1 MLAGLVSTA
10 PPSKSAGGLKILDRL
25 RDDARISASQYES
38 VYHQAKR
45 SGEPIVELLIET
57 NAISEHE
64 VLKAVAHLYKTRFV
78 STDRLAKA
86 GIDRQTLQ
94 MVPRRVCER
103 YQCCPVVF
111 DPKASSLSIVVAD
124 LEEDVA
130 KDVQV
135 VTGVREVRAYIARP
149 AAITASI
156 RKYYGGDPAAFAKIL
171 PSESKSGLPP
181 PLEDGA
187 IPMPTGGP
195 SLDLGLGLDFD
206 APRAPGPRPGGPRAN
221 AARPPQ
227 APRPVGTPAN
237 GLDLGGL
244 DVGRPAPP
252 APPRPAPSPAP
263 SLNLGRFDA
272 TGGLEDKLGSFEAA
286 PDYASYLETVKVLV
300 TLLDQGRGELRGH
313 SAHVASI
320 AVKIGQRMSMSAAD
334 KNALAVAAYLHDI
347 GKTSTAYHLTALNVS
362 RFDGHRIQAQK
373 SFDAPTKLFDGA
385 RLNDATKGSLEAMY
399 ERWDG
404 KGFPKNLEGKQIPL
418 GARILSLTETYCD
431 LTTNTKNPYRRVLT
445 PREAV
450 EVVRQ
455 LGSQLFDP
463 SLLDPL
469 RLVVGSDRATNVGL
483 RPRVLIVEPDP
494 EQTMLLELRFQE
506 QGYDVTAARSRIEG
520 ETRLRNERF
529 DIVIT
534 EVDLDGGD
542 GFSLVAVARAEERNK
557 DVAFV
562 FHTRR
567 ADRESV
573 ARGFELGA
581 ADYLTKPTA
590 PELVVAKSGQIFEAL
605 LRRRGGGG
613 LSGSLRDM
621 GLSEVMQVLGQGR
634 KTGMLRIVAQH
645 KVGEVHFAEGLVV
658 NAGFAQATGEEA
670 FYQMLLLKEG
680 DFKFDPNARPKD
692 KTMQASI
699 ESLLLEGMRRM
710 DEAGL

>member
-1 MLAGLVSTA
+1 MLKLSVSTA
-10 PPSKSAGGLKILDRL
+10 PPSRNAGAWKVLDRL
-25 RDDARISASQYES
+25 RDESRISASQYES
-38 VYHQAKR
+38 VYHQSKR
-45 SGEPIVELLIET
+45 SGESAIELLLET

-64 VLKAVAHLYKTRFV
+64 LLKTIAHLYKTRFV
-78 STDRLAKA
+78 STERLAKA

-111 DPKASSLSIVVAD
+111 DAKTQSLSIVVAD
-124 LEEDVA
+124 VEEDVA

-149 AAITASI
+149 AAIAASI
-156 RKYYGGDPAAFAKIL
+156 RKYYGGDPLAFAKLL
-171 PSESKSGLPP
+171 PNESKSGLPP

-187 IPMPTGGP
+187 IPLPTAGA
-195 SLDLGLGLDFD
+195 DFGLGLDFD
-206 APRAPGPRPGGPRAN
+206 VSVPRAPAR
-221 AARPPQ
+221 ARPPQ
-227 APRPVGTPAN
+227 VPPPATTPTNGT
-237 GLDLGGL
+237 DLGGF
-244 DVGRPAPP
+244 DVRPGP
-252 APPRPAPSPAP
+252 PPRAVPAVAPA
-263 SLNLGRFDA
+263 LDLGRFDA
-272 TGGLEDKLGSFEAA
+272 SRGLDDKLGTFEAA

-300 TLLDQGRGELRGH
+300 SLLDQGRGELRGH

-320 AVKIGQRMSMSAAD
+320 AVKIGQRMSMTKAD
-334 KNALAVAAYLHDI
+334 QNALAVAAYLHDV

-373 SFDAPTKLFDGA
+373 SFDAPIKLFETA
-385 RLNDATKGSLEAMY
+385 RLTDATKGALESIY

-431 LTTNTKNPYRRVLT
+431 LTTNAKNPYRRVLT

-455 LGSQLFDP
+455 LGGQLFDP

-483 RPRVLIVEPDP
+483 RPRVLLVEPDQ
-494 EQTMLLELRFQE
+494 EQAMILELRFQE
-506 QGYDVTAARSRIEG
+506 QGYDVTAARTRPEAEG
-520 ETRLRNERF
+520 RLRSERF

-542 GFSLVAVARAEERNK
+542 GFGLVAIGRAEERNQ

-573 ARGFELGA
+573 SRGFELGA

-590 PELVVAKSGQIFEAL
+590 PELVVAKAGQIFEAL
-605 LRRRGGGG
+605 LRRRTGGG

-634 KTGMLRIVAQH
+634 KTGMLRIVSQH
-645 KVGEVHFAEGLVV
+645 RVGEIHFAEGLVV
-658 NAGFAQATGEEA
+658 NAAFAAVTGEEA
-670 FYQMLLLKEG
+670 FYQMLMLKEG
-680 DFKFDPNARPKD
+680 DFKFDPNARPKE
-692 KTMQASI
+692 KTMHASI

>member
-1 MLAGLVSTA
+1 MLRVSVTTA
-10 PPSKSAGGLKILDRL
+10 PPSKNAGAWKVLDRL
-25 RDDARISASQYES
+25 RDESRISASQYES
-38 VYHQAKR
+38 IYHQSKR
-45 SGEPIVELLIET
+45 SGESAIELLLET
-57 NAISEHE
+57 NAISELE
-64 VLKAVAHLYKTRFV
+64 LLKVVAHLYKTRFV
-78 STDRLAKA
+78 STERLAKA

-111 DPKASSLSIVVAD
+111 DAKTQSLSIVVAD

-135 VTGVREVRAYIARP
+135 VTGVREVRAYVARP
-149 AAITASI
+149 AAIVASI
-156 RKYYGGDPAAFAKIL
+156 RKYYGGDPLAFAKLL
-171 PSESKSGLPP
+171 PDESKSGLPP

-187 IPMPTGGP
+187 IPMPTGGA
-195 SLDLGLGLDFD
+195 DLGFGLDFD
-206 APRAPGPRPGGPRAN
+206 LASPRLPAR
-221 AARPPQ
+221 ARPPQ
-227 APRPVGTPAN
+227 APRPATTLAN
-237 GLDLGGL
+237 GPELGGL
-244 DVGRPAPP
+244 DARPAPT
-252 APPRPAPSPAP
+252 PPRPAPGAPPA
-263 SLNLGRFDA
+263 LDLGRFDA
-272 TGGLEDKLGSFEAA
+272 SRGLDDKLGTFEAA
-286 PDYASYLETVKVLV
+286 PDYASYIETVKVLV
-300 TLLDQGRGELRGH
+300 SLLDQGRGELRGH
-313 SAHVASI
+313 SAHVATI
-320 AVKIGQRMSMSAAD
+320 AVKIGQRMSMTSAD
-334 KNALAVAAYLHDI
+334 KNALAVAAYLHDV

-362 RFDGHRIQAQK
+362 RFDGHRLQAQK
-373 SFDAPTKLFDGA
+373 SFDAPVKLLEPA
-385 RLNDATKGSLEAMY
+385 RLNDATRGALESMY

-418 GARILSLTETYCD
+418 GARILALTETYCD
-431 LTTNTKNPYRRVLT
+431 LTTNAKNPYRRVLT

-463 SLLDPL
+463 SLIDPL
-469 RLVVGSDRATNVGL
+469 RLVVGSERATNVGL
-483 RPRVLIVEPDP
+483 RPRVLLVEPDP
-494 EQTMLLELRFQE
+494 EQAMLLELRFQE
-506 QGYDVTAARSRIEG
+506 QGYDVTPARTRPEAEG
-520 ETRLRNERF
+520 RLRSERF

-542 GFSLVAVARAEERNK
+542 GFGLVAIGRAEERNR

-573 ARGFELGA
+573 SRGFELGA

-590 PELVVAKSGQIFEAL
+590 AELVVAKAGQIIEAL
-605 LRRRGGGG
+605 LRRRTGGG

-634 KTGMLRIVAQH
+634 KTGMLRIVSQH
-645 KVGEVHFAEGLVV
+645 RVGEIHFAEGLVV
-658 NAGFAQATGEEA
+658 NAAFAQAVGEEA
-670 FYQMLLLKEG
+670 FYEMLLLKDG
-680 DFKFDPNARPKD
+680 DFKFDPSARPKD

>member
-1 MLAGLVSTA
+1 MLGVFVSTA
-10 PPSKSAGGLKILDRL
+10 PPSKNAGAWKVLDRL
-25 RDDARISASQYES
+25 RDESRISASQYES
-38 VYHQAKR
+38 VYHQSKR
-45 SGEPIVELLIET
+45 SGESAIELLLET
-57 NAISEHE
+57 GAISEHE
-64 VLKAVAHLYKTRFV
+64 LLKTVAHLYKTRFV
-78 STDRLAKA
+78 STERLAKA

-94 MVPRRVCER
+94 MLPRRVCER
-103 YQCCPVVF
+103 YHCCPVVF
-111 DPKASSLSIVVAD
+111 DAKTQSLSIVVAD

-156 RKYYGGDPAAFAKIL
+156 RKYYGGDPLAFAKLL

-187 IPMPTGGP
+187 IPMPTGGGM
-195 SLDLGLGLDFD
+195 DVGLGLDFD
-206 APRAPGPRPGGPRAN
+206 VAPVRAPAR
-221 AARPPQ
+221 ARPPQ
-227 APRPVGTPAN
+227 APVPITTPSH
-237 GLDLGGL
+237 GIDLGGL
-244 DVGRPAPP
+244 DARPPPSPRPAPP
-252 APPRPAPSPAP
+252 ASPA
-263 SLNLGRFDA
+263 LDLGRFDA
-272 TGGLEDKLGSFEAA
+272 SRGLDDKLGTFEAA
-286 PDYASYLETVKVLV
+286 PDYASYIETVKVLV
-300 TLLDQGRGELRGH
+300 SLLDQGRGELRGH

-320 AVKIGQRMSMSAAD
+320 AVKIGQRMSMTSAD
-334 KNALAVAAYLHDI
+334 KNALAVAAYLHDV
-347 GKTSTAYHLTALNVS
+347 GKTTTAYHLTALNVS
-362 RFDGHRIQAQK
+362 RFDGHRLQAQK
-373 SFDAPTKLFDGA
+373 SFDAPIKLLEPA
-385 RLNDATKGSLEAMY
+385 RLNDATKGALESMY

-431 LTTNTKNPYRRVLT
+431 LTTNAKNPYRRVLT

-483 RPRVLIVEPDP
+483 RPRVLLVEPDP
-494 EQTMLLELRFQE
+494 EQAMILELRFQE
-506 QGYDVTAARSRIEG
+506 QGYDVTAARTRMEAEG
-520 ETRLRNERF
+520 RLRSERF
-529 DIVIT
+529 DLVIT

-542 GFSLVAVARAEERNK
+542 GFGLVAVGRAEERNR

-573 ARGFELGA
+573 SRGFELGA

-590 PELVVAKSGQIFEAL
+590 AELVVAKAGQIFEAL
-605 LRRRGGGG
+605 LRRRTGGG

-634 KTGMLRIVAQH
+634 KTGMLRIVSQH
-645 KVGEVHFAEGLVV
+645 RVGEIHFAEGLVV
-658 NAGFAQATGEEA
+658 YAAFAQAVGEEA

-680 DFKFDPNARPKD
+680 DFKFDPSARPKE